1 MRDTE
6 NLCANCWKELTQGA
20 ACPECGFDND
30 NANDTMFLQL
40 KTILQGKYVVG
51 KVLSQE
57 SDAVTYSGYDAQL
70 DKAVIIREFYPK
82 GMASRLE
89 GSADLHVRQKFIDSA
104 VRYKKSFYKLWTTLE
119 KMQSLS
125 AVVPVYDVFEENAT
139 VYAIIEKIDAVPL
152 REYLLR
158 NKDGYIAWE
167 NARLMF
173 MPVLTTIEAL
183 HSNGIIHGSITP
195 DSLLLCAD
203 GKVRLNPFCIQ
214 EACIQTSPLEFNATD
229 GYTALEQYDNN
240 HKMCAGT
247 DIYAFSACIYRA
259 LVGTN
264 PPPAPAREAND
275 KLMIPNSIA
284 ETIPMHVIKALGS
297 GLQIYPEKRIKT
309 IGAFRELLDA
319 SPSVR
324 AAAAESASAKQNKPE
339 TKEKP
344 ITEHAEKKKSKK
356 GNIIIIV
363 LVVLI
368 VAAIGAGVYFSSF
381 YNKTNDTQDNTQ
393 STVGTAEV
401 PQFVNMDY
409 TKSYVEDNASWNSQ
423 FKITYEYEYSTDVE
437 EGIIFK
443 QSVAAGESVNVGTEI
458 VLTVSKGIQTEEV
471 IDVGGLNIDEATKKL
486 EEKGFKVS
494 TVEVYNDGS
503 HTPNTVKTSYG
514 MAPAAG
520 EVVAVG
526 EQIVLQVYGEVQ
538 TTTTQPQTEDTSEN
552 TD

>member
-1 MRDTE
+1 MG
-6 NLCANCWKELTQGA
+6 NGIYGA
-20 ACPECGFDND
+20 QAT
-30 NANDTMFLQL
+30 A
-40 KTILQGKYVVG
+40 
-51 KVLSQE
+51 KVKFGTT
-57 SDAVTYSGYDAQL
+57 AAQL
-70 DKAVIIREFYPK
+70 TRGQCALIAATLPNPIRFNSAKPSSYILKRQNQILRLMNLVPKFPSEEKAV
-82 GMASRLE
+82 
-89 GSADLHVRQKFIDSA
+89 
-104 VRYKKSFYKLWTTLE
+104 
-119 KMQSLS
+119 
-125 AVVPVYDVFEENAT
+125 
-139 VYAIIEKIDAVPL
+139 
-152 REYLLR
+152 
-158 NKDGYIAWE
+158 
-167 NARLMF
+167 
-173 MPVLTTIEAL
+173 
-183 HSNGIIHGSITP
+183 
-195 DSLLLCAD
+195 
-203 GKVRLNPFCIQ
+203 
-214 EACIQTSPLEFNATD
+214 
-229 GYTALEQYDNN
+229 
-240 HKMCAGT
+240 
-247 DIYAFSACIYRA
+247 
-259 LVGTN
+259 
-264 PPPAPAREAND
+264 
-275 KLMIPNSIA
+275 
-284 ETIPMHVIKALGS
+284 
-297 GLQIYPEKRIKT
+297 
-309 IGAFRELLDA
+309 
-319 SPSVR
+319 
-324 AAAAESASAKQNKPE
+324 
-339 TKEKP
+339 
-344 ITEHAEKKKSKK
+344 EKKKSKK

-381 YNKTNDTQDNTQ
+381 YNKTNDAQDNTQ